1 MWQNVPCY
9 AAIVEELL
17 DNELRT
23 YKKLYLKDRNI
34 QYVLLVGSYV
44 HDLEQ
49 YMQKNGIGREID
61 RETFL
66 KFYENHVRKGEREL
80 AQELGVSNENGGQFP
95 NPGHGDL
102 QAVSGGDRSRESHYP
117 WH

>member
-1 MWQNVPCY
+1 M
-9 AAIVEELL
+9 EELL

-49 YMQKNGIGREID
+49 YMQKNGIGRD
-61 RETFL
+61 R
-66 KFYENHVRKGEREL
+66 
-80 AQELGVSNENGGQFP
+80 P
-95 NPGHGDL
+95 
-102 QAVSGGDRSRESHYP
+102 
-117 WH
+117 